1 MTDGYTADFSRFVSD
16 EYAPVKAAKQLRRGK
31 RISEMESLYG
41 RNPADMTAVFRSPE
55 GSMTSPKGKGVETFI
70 PDLTPEFFA
79 SAFFRRFQVQRQ
91 SLMSEMAVVGV

>member
-1 MTDGYTADFSRFVSD
+1 VTDGTQLIFSRFVSD

-41 RNPADMTAVFRSPE
+41 RNPAGMTAVFRLPE
-55 GSMTSPKGKGVETFI
+55 GSTSPKGKGVETFI

-91 SLMSEMAVVGV
+91 SLMSDMEVVGV